1 MFLPVTLLDRDDANE
16 QAHDSGM
23 LHTNFCP
30 WIVCTVKKGVQTGTQ
45 REFKFVSGLKKEKG
59 VKSWGKS
66 SSTVSPTDW
75 VRLLMNSQ
83 R

>member
-45 REFKFVSGLKKEKG
+45 REF
-59 VKSWGKS
+59 
-66 SSTVSPTDW
+66 
-75 VRLLMNSQ
+75 
-83 R
+83 